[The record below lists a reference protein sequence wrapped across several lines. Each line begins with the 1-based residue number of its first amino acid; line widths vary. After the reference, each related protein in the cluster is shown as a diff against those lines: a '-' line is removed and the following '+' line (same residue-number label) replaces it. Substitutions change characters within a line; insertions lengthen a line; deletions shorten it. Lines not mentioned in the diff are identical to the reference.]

1 VTNVETVI
9 VIANVEI
16 VIVCDEIC
24 LCCEHDV
31 YFFMMK

>member
-1 VTNVETVI
+1 V
-9 VIANVEI
+9 ANVEIVI

-24 LCCEHDV
+24 LCCERHV